1 MSTGVSVR
9 DRSWRMRRAGGSLL
23 TYLAAIALGLFSVF
37 PLLWML
43 LTSLKPEAE
52 IITAEPVFWPSDLQ
66 WHRYV
71 DVLDRGFATYLRN
84 SLVVTVATTALGVL
98 VSVFAGY
105 ALAWFRLPFRRYL
118 LIVVLATQMFPM
130 VVLIIPFFIVMR
142 DLGLLGSLWGLVI
155 AYLSFTT
162 PLAVWILRGFFMG
175 VPAELEQ
182 AALVDGCT
190 RFGALWRIILP
201 LAGPGIAACA
211 IFSWIAAWNEFLFAL
226 TFVKEDSLRTL
237 PLALQAFVGRA
248 TTDHGSIMAASV
260 LFTLPVV
267 AFFLLV
273 HKKLTTG
280 MVAGAVKG

>member
-1 MSTGVSVR
+1 MTTSRSSLPAWRIRQAGVKALIYAAAAALAVF
-9 DRSWRMRRAGGSLL
+9 SL
-23 TYLAAIALGLFSVF
+23 F

-43 LTSLKPEAE
+43 LTSVKPRAE
-52 IITAEPVFWPSDLQ
+52 IISPEPVFWPSDIRWENYL
-66 WHRYV
+66 R
-71 DVLDRGFATYLRN
+71 VLEADFTTYLRN
-84 SLVVTVATTALGVL
+84 SLLVTSATTLLGVL
-98 VSVFAGY
+98 VAIFAGY
-105 ALAWFRLPFRRYL
+105 ALARFRMPLRRYL
-118 LIVVLATQMFPM
+118 LVIVLATQMFPM

-142 DLGLLGSLWGLVI
+142 DIGLLGNLWGLVI

-175 VPAELEQ
+175 IPDELEQ

-190 RFGALWRIILP
+190 RFGAMWRVILP

-248 TTDHGSIMAASV
+248 ATDHGAVMAASV

-267 AFFLLV
+267 VFFLLV